1 MKKTLSVLIML
12 ACLKSGS
19 GYAASINVPPG
30 FEILMQGQQE
40 RVEVILAGNEIG
52 LFDAIV
58 NLETVT
64 FTEPEKVLAA
74 LALPVK
80 PTDKDYPAL
89 LKALSAPLARNGA
102 AACAYGTPAPGCGYI
117 HSNSVDAIYNDNDSS
132 VTLFIRQAWMPVS
145 GAQALYRTPTTHDVQ
160 NAFIHQQDLNVI
172 AQDDYSSLFLQGAGA
187 LGVTENSY
195 IGMHWSLNASQYDD
209 EESDYT
215 ADVSDLYYRY
225 DVARRYYAQLGRM
238 DSRTLFST
246 QGGNFNFS
254 FLPLDAIDGLRIGST
269 LSYFNY
275 GQASQGTPL
284 VLLLSRN
291 SRVDAYR
298 NEQLLGTFYLPPGN
312 QSIDTSMFPNGSY
325 NVQLRIYES
334 NQLVRTE
341 NQPFTKTGGVDD
353 GRVHWFIQGGRISDP
368 ESDEAAAFQA
378 GVRVPLL
385 STLSLTAGGAS
396 VDNQLSAELGVDYS
410 PDFGAYGNVGL
421 SAHLYQGEENSQGD
435 SEQLSWSLQG
445 WPSLSL
451 YRYAS
456 SGDQCAVG
464 YDDDGSDYNRPGCY
478 ESLNVTLTDTI
489 YNWTLMLGY
498 IQTENNSDDAL
509 HWDDNTDFE
518 ENVLRQTTENA
529 TSRTLQLSASRAFSY
544 RDWMLNT
551 TLGLFR
557 RDDEGYDNS
566 DNGLYLTFSLS
577 QSPRQDSDA
586 RSQMTEVSADYRG
599 SQQSSDQLAYNVSHT
614 WYQDKTDHRELSV
627 EAGGINTDTLD
638 AAVSGRMEGMYG
650 NLSATLSD
658 SYDTHENRHA
668 TAFSG
673 TYNSTFAV
681 SRQGFNWG
689 AAGFGDPASAV
700 VIGVENLD
708 ESDGAIAVDAQVA
721 GNRWAHITQ
730 GGSALFPVMS
740 FEPGSIEVRDSTRS
754 DQGGT
759 TALLSGAGSSEI
771 MLLPGKMRVRNV
783 TVEHHYGYVGRLLL
797 PAKAKENPIIGL
809 NTKMLILSEDRS
821 FTAEFSR
828 IENDLYLL
836 SGRAFYRCPLVVQK
850 QRAIVRYV
858 GESQCR
864 AITMDDLPAEMRDQ
878 ARIKIKL
885 RTDTE
890 TAYRAPEGAE

>member
-12 ACLKSGS
+12 ACLER
-19 GYAASINVPPG
+19 GYAASINVPAG
-30 FEILMQGQQE
+30 FEILTQGQQE
-40 RVEVILAGNEIG
+40 RVEVILAGKEIG

-58 NLETVT
+58 SLDTVK
-64 FTEPEKVLAA
+64 FIEPEKVLAA
-74 LALPVK
+74 LELPVT
-80 PTDKDYPAL
+80 PADKDYPRIL
-89 LKALSAPLARNGA
+89 TALSAPLARNGG
-102 AACAYGTPAPGCGYI
+102 AACGYGTQTPGCGYI
-117 HSNSVDAIYNDNDSS
+117 NSDSVDAIYDDNESS
-132 VTLFIRQAWMPVS
+132 VTLFMRKEWMPVS

-160 NAFIHQQDLNVI
+160 NAFIHQQDLNLI

-195 IGMHWSLNASQYDD
+195 FGMHWSLNASQYEDD
-209 EESDYT
+209 ESEYT

-225 DVARRYYAQLGRM
+225 DFNRRYYAQLGRI

-254 FLPLDAIDGLRIGST
+254 FLPLDSIDGLRIGST

-275 GQASQGTPL
+275 EQGGQGTPL
-284 VLLLSRN
+284 VVLLSRN

-298 NEQLLGTFYLPPGN
+298 NEQLLGSFYLPPGN
-312 QSIDTSMFPNGSY
+312 QSVDTSMFPNGSY

-341 NQPFTKTGGVDD
+341 NQPFTKTGGMDD
-353 GRVHWFIQGGRISDP
+353 GRVHWFMQGGQISDP
-368 ESDEAAAFQA
+368 ESDDAAAFQA
-378 GVRVPLL
+378 GLRLPLL
-385 STLSLTAGGAS
+385 NTLSLTAGGAS

-410 PDFGAYGNVGL
+410 PDFGAYGNLGL
-421 SAHLYQGEENSQGD
+421 SAHLYQGEENRQGD

-456 SGDQCAVG
+456 SGDQCAAG

-478 ESLNVTLTDTI
+478 ESLNVTLTDTL
-489 YNWTLMLGY
+489 YDWTMMLGY

-509 HWDDNTDFE
+509 RWDDNTDFE
-518 ENVLRQTTENA
+518 DNVLRQTTENA
-529 TSRTLQLSASRAFSY
+529 TSRTLQFSASRAFSY
-544 RDWMLNT
+544 RDWMINS

-566 DNGLYLTFSLS
+566 DNGVYVTFSLS

-586 RSQMTEVSADYRG
+586 RSQMTEVSADYR
-599 SQQSSDQLAYNVSHT
+599 SSRQSSDQLAYNVSHT
-614 WYQDKTDHRELSV
+614 WYQDNTDHRELSV

-638 AAVSGRMEGMYG
+638 AAVSGRLEGAYG
-650 NLSATLSD
+650 NLSAALSD
-658 SYDTHENRHA
+658 SYDTQENRHA
-668 TAFSG
+668 TALTA

-681 SRQGFNWG
+681 SRQGLYWG

-700 VIGVENLD
+700 VVEVENLD
-708 ESDGAIAVDAQVA
+708 ESDDQIAVDAQVA
-721 GNRWAHITQ
+721 GNRRTPISQ
-730 GGSALFPVMS
+730 GGSVLFPMMS
-740 FEPGSIEVRDSTRS
+740 YEPGSIDVRDSTRS

-759 TALLSGAGSSEI
+759 TSLISGAGAGNV
-771 MLLPGKMRVRNV
+771 MLLPGKMRRRSV
-783 TVEHHYGYVGRLLL
+783 TVEHRYGYVGRLLL
-797 PAKAKENPIIGL
+797 PAGAHENPVIGL
-809 NTKMLILSEDRS
+809 NTHMLLLSEDRS
-821 FTAEFSR
+821 FTAEFTR

-836 SGRAFYRCPLVVQK
+836 SGRDVYRCPLVVQK

-864 AITMDDLPAEMRDQ
+864 AIAMDDLPAEMRDQ
-878 ARIKIKL
+878 ARIKIKT
-885 RTDTE
+885 RTETE
-890 TAYRAPEGAE
+890 TAYRAPEGTE